1 MLQVSNARKVFF
13 AGTPDEKAA
22 LDGVDLHLTPGTF
35 CIIIGSNG
43 AGKSSLLN
51 AIAGKMELDQ
61 GQVVIDGQ
69 DVSGMPVHKRASYLA
84 RVFQDPMAGTAASM
98 TVAENLLL
106 ADLRG
111 FPKRFAMGLT
121 AKRRALYKDR
131 LAILGLGLED
141 RLDMAVEL
149 LSGGQR
155 QSLALIM
162 AVGNSPKLLLLDEHT
177 AALDP
182 RTAEI
187 VMQSTIKTVE
197 NFKLTTLMVTHNMQH
212 AVDYGSQIVMMAAGK
227 IKLVITGAEKRT
239 TTVNDLIARFA
250 VKDDKILLQNSH
262 V

>member
-1 MLQVSNARKVFF
+1 MLRVSNARKVFF

-22 LDGVDLHLTPGTF
+22 LDGVDLHLAPGTF

-51 AIAGKMELDQ
+51 AIAGKMELDH
-61 GQVVIDGQ
+61 GQIVIDGQ
-69 DVSGMPVHKRASYLA
+69 DVTGMAVHKRAGYLS

-111 FPKRFAMGLT
+111 CRKRFAMGLT

-187 VMQSTIKTVE
+187 VMHSTIKTVE

-212 AVDYGSQIVMMAAGK
+212 AVDYGSRIVMMAAGK
-227 IKLVITGAEKRT
+227 IKLAIEGTEKRT